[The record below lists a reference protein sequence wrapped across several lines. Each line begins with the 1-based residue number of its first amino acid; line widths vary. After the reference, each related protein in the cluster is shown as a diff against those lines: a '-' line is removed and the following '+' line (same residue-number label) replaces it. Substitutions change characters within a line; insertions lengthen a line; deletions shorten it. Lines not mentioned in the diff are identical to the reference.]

1 MPVRVSVFSLLGV
14 AAATMAFGTR
24 PAATVPVA
32 PPCAGNSL
40 SSPAFGCANADN
52 LRAMIANPADLVQGR
67 EMGGSDAIVEAA
79 AVARYRADKVK
90 KLRSNSTTVRS
101 SPTSD

>member
-14 AAATMAFGTR
+14 AAATMAFRAPPTTTG
-24 PAATVPVA
+24 PVA

-67 EMGGSDAIVEAA
+67 EMGGSDAIIEAA
-79 AVARYRADKVK
+79 AVTRYRTDKVK
-90 KLRSNSTTVRS
+90 KLRANSTTVRS
-101 SPTSD
+101 SATSD